1 MVFLPLGLTLSG
13 GLIPFCF
20 GHDLAL
26 VVIRVVLDPVEGD
39 GCGEHG
45 VRDGEGFSQGQGL
58 GTKLL
63 KKGFQT
69 ISAFKA
75 KRHREVLQH
84 AYRGV

>member
-1 MVFLPLGLTLSG
+1 MFFWMIFLPLTLPG

-20 GHDLAL
+20 GHDLTL
-26 VVIRVVLDPVEGD
+26 VVISVVLDPVEGD

-75 KRHREVLQH
+75 KIRLFHYENLL
-84 AYRGV
+84 